1 MRLGHLKK
9 AHDVKADILAKI
21 ESFNPDDSV
30 KDRSA
35 FGIVGAME
43 AESKL
48 GPEAELIDATS
59 GNNRP
64 AYA

>member
-9 AHDVKADILAKI
+9 AHAVEADILAKI
-21 ESFNPDDSV
+21 ESFNPDNSV

-35 FGIVGAME
+35 FCIVGAMK
-43 AESKL
+43 AEGKL

>member
-1 MRLGHLKK
+1 VRLGHLKK
-9 AHDVKADILAKI
+9 AHAVKADILAKV

-35 FGIVGAME
+35 FGIIGAME
-43 AESKL
+43 AEGKL